1 MRTSVLPRD
10 MVPRALVHRDTR
22 DVFKIVADSH
32 TKILGV
38 HVVENVGDVIYS
50 GIPASW
56 RFGCSIWR

>member
-1 MRTSVLPRD
+1 M
-10 MVPRALVHRDTR
+10 HRDTR